1 MNWLLR
7 RLLALWVRFRARP
20 EDLAARLHQ
29 LNNPVCYVLETRSV
43 TDLAVLQNACV
54 QLRLARPGKRLL
66 PQSRDLLSFF
76 YLTRPRG
83 FWDERLDRRT
93 PPQLRQLIALLREH
107 PELDVDLVPVSV
119 FFGRAPQKEGSW
131 FRLLFVEDWALT
143 SRARKFFQVIFN
155 GRDTLLEFEEPVSLR
170 SLLGTL
176 PASQPVPAGGAESLG
191 RRVTRALRSVYSKTR
206 AARIGPD
213 LSHRRT
219 VVARLLRARAVRAA
233 IAQEMREKKTT
244 RRQAIQQARR
254 YAEEIAANYSPA
266 FVRFMERALTR
277 LWNRLYDGVE
287 FGHVKTLE
295 QVAEGNEIVYVPCH
309 RSHMDYLLLNYAI
322 YVYGWA
328 IPHIAAGINLNIPIV
343 GRFLRKGGAF
353 FIRRSFRGSAL
364 YTVVFMNY
372 LAAIMARGH
381 SIEYFLEG
389 GRSRTGR
396 LLQPKTGMI
405 AMTVRSFLRDPTRP
419 VVFIPVYFGYERI
432 MEGNT
437 YVSELSGKPKEK
449 ESFVGFVRTLRR
461 LREKFGK
468 VHVNLGEPI
477 ALAEVLDRHHAQW
490 RGGRSPE
497 EELRTPWV
505 GAVVDELAAT
515 IMRNINSAAAVTPIN
530 LLAVT
535 LLATPRQ
542 ALPEADLVRQIELYR
557 ALLEG
562 FPYSDR
568 VTLTALSGSEVITY
582 GESMKVLTRQEHALG
597 NIVRMSDEAAV
608 LATYFRNNVLHLF
621 AMPSM
626 IACAFVGNSTV
637 RTEDM
642 QRLAWRIYPY
652 IAAELFLRWRE
663 DEVPGVV
670 NAVLDCL
677 ERHGLIQSNEDRSE
691 WRRPPPTDAR
701 AVQLSLLAQ
710 ATIQTIERYYLA
722 IAQLLRAGSGQISQS
737 DLEKRCQLTAQ
748 RMTMLYGLNSPEFF
762 DRSMFE
768 NFLDLLRARGV
779 IRASSS
785 GLIVFDDVLI
795 RVAADAQ
802 FVLSEQIRHSILQVT
817 HS

>member
-20 EDLAARLHQ
+20 EDPAARLHQ
-29 LNNPVCYVLETRSV
+29 LDNPVCYVLETRSV

-54 QLRLARPGKRLL
+54 QLKLARPGKRLL
-66 PQSRDLLSFF
+66 PQSRELLSSF

-93 PPQLRQLIALLREH
+93 PPQLREIIALLREH

-170 SLLGTL
+170 SLLG
-176 PASQPVPAGGAESLG
+176 SGGGVEALG

-233 IAQEMREKKTT
+233 IAQEMREKKIS
-244 RRQAIQQARR
+244 RRTVDQQARR
-254 YAEEIAANYSPA
+254 YAEEIAANYSHA
-266 FVRFMERALTR
+266 FVRFMESALTR

-295 QVAEGNEIVYVPCH
+295 AVAEGNEIVYVPCH

-322 YVYGWA
+322 YVYGFA

-381 SIEYFLEG
+381 SIEYFPEG

-405 AMTVRSFLRDPTRP
+405 AMTVRSFLRDPSRP

-432 MEGNT
+432 VEGNT
-437 YVSELSGKPKEK
+437 YIGELSGKPKEK
-449 ESFVGFVRTLRR
+449 ESFLGFVRTLRR

-477 ALAEVLDRHHAQW
+477 ALAEVLDRHDADW
-490 RGGRSPE
+490 RAGRSPD
-497 EELRTPWV
+497 EELRMPWV
-505 GAVVDELAAT
+505 GAVVDELAMT

-542 ALPEADLVRQIELYR
+542 ALPEVELVRQIELYR
-557 ALLEG
+557 ALLQG

-568 VTLTALSGSEVITY
+568 VTLTGLSGAEMIAY
-582 GESMKVLTRQEHALG
+582 GQSMKVLTRQEHALG

-608 LATYFRNNVLHLF
+608 LATYYRNNVLHLF
-621 AMPSM
+621 AMPSL
-626 IACAFVGNSTV
+626 IACAFVGNSMV
-637 RTEDM
+637 RTQDM

-663 DEVPGVV
+663 DEVPSVV

-677 ERHGLIQSNEDRSE
+677 ERHGLIHANEDRSE

-701 AVQLSLLAQ
+701 AMQLSLLAQ

-722 IAQLLRAGSGQISQS
+722 IAQLLRAGSGQINQS

-762 DRSMFE
+762 DRTMFE

-779 IRASSS
+779 IRVSSG